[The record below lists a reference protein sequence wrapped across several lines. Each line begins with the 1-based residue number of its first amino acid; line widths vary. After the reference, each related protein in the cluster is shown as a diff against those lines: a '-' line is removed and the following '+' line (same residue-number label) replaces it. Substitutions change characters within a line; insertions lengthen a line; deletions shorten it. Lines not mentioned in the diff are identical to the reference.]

1 VDDSISRHTR
11 KRFFETLTAFAD
23 PFVEKK
29 ETTACLE
36 SEFEF
41 SASTWKNGD
50 KHVIVGASKQLSI
63 DDLLILEH
71 IIKGRIDSEGVFQGR
86 VKSFGKWLDGEIT
99 IELNEKHVLGKR
111 FDSRL
116 GPFDIFLATYERDP
130 KNTTHTNA
138 EIAHIRNL
146 AKMYSGFMVY
156 RDGLRVMP
164 YGRADN
170 DFFEIEQ
177 RRSLHAGREFWN
189 HRNMFGKVAISK
201 WQNPNIRDKAGREGI
216 VDNRASKSLKDIVS
230 NILMDSSR
238 RFFGTGSEKRMELL
252 PGIQEANKAAKL
264 ELERK
269 ALNTKLRREFRSNLR
284 RFLPELIEDY
294 NQLRELE
301 NLVSN
306 SSILSDEVT
315 VLECRERL
323 QNTNER
329 IGRFRLGQS
338 PKKLGTMEEDYLSF
352 REAKNACQK
361 MMSSIGITLSEAID
375 TLNPKSPK
383 DIALADLQR
392 QAQYINRRTGVWL
405 REIKKIFE
413 SESLRIEGFV
423 KSRNR
428 ILQDEF
434 LPVVDDVEHGRVSLK
449 VASNNIEKRREALD
463 IENEEIF
470 EPYISTIECLQERI
484 DLTGLAGSISEEIAD
499 LREELN
505 RLNELAQLGI
515 AVEIAGHELE
525 TYDATIGDG
534 LNRMPDNVK
543 QSRAFLQLK
552 ASYVNMSD
560 KLRYLA
566 PLKLSGDRIQ
576 EWITGEYIHEYV
588 SGFFDMQ
595 IKERKID
602 LIPSSDFLKFKIF
615 DLPSR
620 ILPVFI
626 NLVNNSIYWVGQQ
639 EGVKV
644 IRLSVEKG
652 KIFVSDNGPGVSD
665 LDIGSL
671 FTLFFTKKIRDGRGV
686 GLYLCRS
693 NLAAGG
699 HRIEY
704 VSNPAEKIENGANFG
719 ITFKGAVYG

>member
-1 VDDSISRHTR
+1 
-11 KRFFETLTAFAD
+11 
-23 PFVEKK
+23 
-29 ETTACLE
+29 
-36 SEFEF
+36 
-41 SASTWKNGD
+41 
-50 KHVIVGASKQLSI
+50 
-63 DDLLILEH
+63 
-71 IIKGRIDSEGVFQGR
+71 
-86 VKSFGKWLDGEIT
+86 
-99 IELNEKHVLGKR
+99 
-111 FDSRL
+111 
-116 GPFDIFLATYERDP
+116 
-130 KNTTHTNA
+130 
-138 EIAHIRNL
+138 
-146 AKMYSGFMVY
+146 
-156 RDGLRVMP
+156 
-164 YGRADN
+164 
-170 DFFEIEQ
+170 
-177 RRSLHAGREFWN
+177 
-189 HRNMFGKVAISK
+189 
-201 WQNPNIRDKAGREGI
+201 
-216 VDNRASKSLKDIVS
+216 
-230 NILMDSSR
+230 
-238 RFFGTGSEKRMELL
+238 
-252 PGIQEANKAAKL
+252 
-264 ELERK
+264 
-269 ALNTKLRREFRSNLR
+269 
-284 RFLPELIEDY
+284 
-294 NQLRELE
+294 
-301 NLVSN
+301 
-306 SSILSDEVT
+306 
-315 VLECRERL
+315 
-323 QNTNER
+323 
-329 IGRFRLGQS
+329 
-338 PKKLGTMEEDYLSF
+338 
-352 REAKNACQK
+352 
-361 MMSSIGITLSEAID
+361 
-375 TLNPKSPK
+375 
-383 DIALADLQR
+383 
-392 QAQYINRRTGVWL
+392 
-405 REIKKIFE
+405 
-413 SESLRIEGFV
+413 V

-639 EGVKV
+639 EGVKI